1 MRHPVSS
8 WAWALAR
15 RLLMLIVR
23 RLLGAQHSDWVNAM
37 QAEVAAAGSERE
49 ALSFAW
55 GCLWAALHHAFA
67 AARGSLAQV
76 RKVGV
81 LSCAVAVVAGC
92 AFMHSAGAP
101 GHYVWMNLLSMVFA
115 VATFYLLPHR
125 RLQADEGLRARL
137 AFALGALLLIAG
149 VGQAH
154 TGASAWLLI
163 GPVTLNLPWLLLPAL
178 LLASDVQPQSA
189 ARSWAMGGLLMA
201 CSTLVL
207 QADPVLLGLVAT
219 VLALRARRR
228 RDIASA
234 LLALAASA
242 MAAYVTPSWQAPQ
255 ALAFV
260 DQVVHR
266 GFSES
271 GFMGLGLLLV
281 QMMPLWPALQH
292 RQARQHGLVWGLL
305 VVLSLP
311 GWIPSPLVGFAGS
324 FVVGYVLSLMVL
336 GNDTQMHP
344 GAGHSPAAAPD
355 RQAPPT
361 WRRSGL
367 T

>member
-1 MRHPVSS
+1 MRRAVSS
-8 WAWALAR
+8 WAWVLAR
-15 RLLMLIVR
+15 RLLMLMVR
-23 RLLGAQHSDWVNAM
+23 RLLGAQQSDWAHAM

-55 GCLWAALHHAFA
+55 GCLWAALHHSFA
-67 AARGSLAQV
+67 AARGGLAQAHN
-76 RKVGV
+76 VGV
-81 LSCAVAVVAGC
+81 LGCAVAVLAGC

-115 VATFYLLPHR
+115 VATFYLLPHQ
-125 RLQADEGLRARL
+125 RLQSDEGLRARL
-137 AFALGALLLIAG
+137 TFALGALLLIAG
-149 VGQAH
+149 VGLAH
-154 TGASAWLLI
+154 TGASAWLRI

-178 LLASDVQPQSA
+178 LLASDVQPLSA
-189 ARSWAMGGLLMA
+189 ARLWAVGGLLMA

-207 QADPVLLGLVAT
+207 QADPVLLGLVAA
-219 VLALRARRR
+219 VLAVRAWRQ

-242 MAAYVTPSWQAPQ
+242 MAACVTPSWQAPQ

-260 DQVVHR
+260 DQVIHR
-266 GFSES
+266 GFNQSELV
-271 GFMGLGLLLV
+271 GLGLLLTQV
-281 QMMPLWPALQH
+281 MPLWLAIQH

-305 VVLSLP
+305 VAMSLP
-311 GWIPSPLVGFAGS
+311 GWLPSPLVGFAGS
-324 FVVGYVLSLMVL
+324 FIVGYVLSLMFL
-336 GNDTQMHP
+336 GNDTQVHP
-344 GAGHSPAAAPD
+344 SAGTSPASAPD

-361 WRRSGL
+361 LRRSGL

>member
-1 MRHPVSS
+1 MRQPVSS
-8 WAWALAR
+8 WALVLAR
-15 RLLMLIVR
+15 RLLMLMVR
-23 RLLGAQHSDWVNAM
+23 RLLGAQQSDWAHAM

-55 GCLWAALHHAFA
+55 GCLWAALHHSSA
-67 AARGSLAQV
+67 AARGGLAQV
-76 RKVGV
+76 HNVGV

-101 GHYVWMNLLSMVFA
+101 GHYVWINLLSLVFA

-125 RLQADEGLRARL
+125 RLQADERLRAKL
-137 AFALGALLLIAG
+137 AFALGALLLTAG
-149 VGQAH
+149 VGLAP
-154 TGASAWLLI
+154 TGASAWLQI

-189 ARSWAMGGLLMA
+189 ARSWAVGGLLMA

-207 QADPVLLGLVAT
+207 QADPVLLGLVAA
-219 VLALRARRR
+219 VLAVRAWRQG
-228 RDIASA
+228 DIASA

-242 MAAYVTPSWQAPQ
+242 MAVCVTPSWQAPQ

-260 DQVVHR
+260 DQVIHR
-266 GFSES
+266 GYNQSELV
-271 GFMGLGLLLV
+271 GLGLLLTQV
-281 QMMPLWPALQH
+281 MPLWLSLQH

-305 VVLSLP
+305 VALSLP
-311 GWIPSPLVGFAGS
+311 GWLPSPLVGFAGS
-324 FVVGYVLSLMVL
+324 FIVGYVLSLMVL
-336 GNDTQMHP
+336 SNSTNVHP
-344 GAGHSPAAAPD
+344 SAGHWPAATPD
-355 RQAPPT
+355 RTAPPT

>member
-1 MRHPVSS
+1 MVF
-8 WAWALAR
+8 AR
-15 RLLMLIVR
+15 RLLMLMAR
-23 RLLGAQHSDWVNAM
+23 RLLGAQQSEWAHAM

-67 AARGSLAQV
+67 GARGGLAQV
-76 RKVGV
+76 HHVGV
-81 LSCAVAVVAGC
+81 LSCAVAVLAGC

-101 GHYVWMNLLSMVFA
+101 GHYVWMNLGSMLFA

-125 RLQADEGLRARL
+125 RLQADERLRAQW
-137 AFALGALLLIAG
+137 AFALGALMLIAG
-149 VGQAH
+149 LGLAP
-154 TGASAWLLI
+154 TETSAWLRI

-178 LLASDVQPQSA
+178 LLASDVRPQSA

-201 CSTLVL
+201 CSALVL
-207 QADPVLLGLVAT
+207 QADPVLLGLVAA
-219 VLALRARRR
+219 VLAVRAWRQ
-228 RDIASA
+228 RDIAAA

-242 MAAYVTPSWQAPQ
+242 MAACVTPSWQAPQ
-255 ALAFV
+255 ALVFV
-260 DQVVHR
+260 DQVIHL
-266 GFSES
+266 GFNRSELV
-271 GFMGLGLLLV
+271 GLGLLLAQV
-281 QMMPLWPALQH
+281 MPPWLALHH

-311 GWIPSPLVGFAGS
+311 GWLPSPLVGFAGS
-324 FVVGYVLSLMVL
+324 FIWAYVLSLMFL
-336 GNDTQMHP
+336 RNDTQVHP
-344 GAGHSPAAAPD
+344 GAAHRPAAAPD
-355 RQAPPT
+355 RQAPPP

>member
-1 MRHPVSS
+1 MRPHATS
-8 WAWALAR
+8 WALVFAR
-15 RLLMLIVR
+15 RLLLLMAR
-23 RLLGAQHSDWVNAM
+23 RLLGAQQSDWAHAM

-49 ALSFAW
+49 ALRFAW

-67 AARGSLAQV
+67 GARGGLAQV
-76 RKVGV
+76 HHVGV
-81 LSCAVAVVAGC
+81 LSCAVAVLAGC
-92 AFMHSAGAP
+92 TFMHSAGAP

-125 RLQADEGLRARL
+125 RLQADEGLRAKL
-137 AFALGALLLIAG
+137 AFALGALMLVAG
-149 VGQAH
+149 IGLAT
-154 TGASAWLLI
+154 TGSSAWLRV

-178 LLASDVQPQSA
+178 LLASDVQPRSA

-201 CSTLVL
+201 CSTLAL
-207 QADPVLLGLVAT
+207 QADPVLLGLVAA
-219 VLALRARRR
+219 VLAVRAWRH

-234 LLALAASA
+234 FLALAASA
-242 MAAYVTPSWQAPQ
+242 MAACVTPSWQGPH

-260 DQVVHR
+260 DQVIHR
-266 GFSES
+266 GFNQSELV
-271 GFMGLGLLLV
+271 GLGLLLA
-281 QMMPLWPALQH
+281 QMMPLWMALQH

-311 GWIPSPLVGFAGS
+311 GWLPSPLVGFAGS
-324 FVVGYVLSLMVL
+324 FIVGYVLSLMFL
-336 GNDTQMHP
+336 GNDSQLHP
-344 GAGHSPAAAPD
+344 GAGHRPAAAPD
-355 RQAPPT
+355 RRAPPP